1 MIGDVWILHAIDY
14 MTRFS
19 CAAVLKNKSTEE
31 VVGKFF
37 TIWIAVFGPP
47 EKLLCDN
54 GGEFIS
60 YTFESMCESF
70 DIKQLT
76 TAAESPFSN
85 GVCERHNGLIG
96 EMTEKVYQDVKCP
109 LPIALMWATHAK
121 NALINIS
128 GFSPYQLTVC
138 PGWKKIM
145 IWSKINVRTSCSPIT
160 KVVENYQGFL
170 LKESFHKSVARFKSY
185 SNSHPAVFH
194 VFN

>member
-1 MIGDVWILHAIDY
+1 M
-14 MTRFS
+14 
-19 CAAVLKNKSTEE
+19 
-31 VVGKFF
+31 
-37 TIWIAVFGPP
+37 FGPP

-128 GFSPYQLTVC
+128 GFSPYQLVFGMNPNVPGVTSSNLPALEGKSPSETVVTHLNSLQKAREAYIKAESSERLRRALLGRVYMQG
-138 PGWKKIM
+138 P
-145 IWSKINVRTSCSPIT
+145 INDSFPETLYTSRERNT
-160 KVVENYQGFL
+160 RNGMGQQL
-170 LKESFHKSVARFKSY
+170 
-185 SNSHPAVFH
+185 
-194 VFN
+194 